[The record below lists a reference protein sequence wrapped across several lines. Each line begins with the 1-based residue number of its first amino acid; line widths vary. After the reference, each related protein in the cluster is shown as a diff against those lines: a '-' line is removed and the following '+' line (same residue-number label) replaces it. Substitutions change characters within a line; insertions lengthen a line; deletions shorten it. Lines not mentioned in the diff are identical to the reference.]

1 MGTPL
6 NLLFAKMKYIA
17 AYLLAS
23 LNKQNPSAADVTK
36 VLSAVGANVDD
47 AQLSAVMGALD
58 GQNVDA
64 LIEAGAEKFASVP
77 SGGGAAPAAAGGDA
91 GASGGA
97 AAADASG
104 DDDDESSS
112 GGMDFGLFD

>member
-1 MGTPL
+1 MGTL
-6 NLLFAKMKYIA
+6 RLICYTKMKYIA

-47 AQLSAVMGALD
+47 AQLSA
-58 GQNVDA
+58 

-97 AAADASG
+97 AAADAGG

>member
-6 NLLFAKMKYIA
+6 NLHFAKMKYIA

-36 VLSAVGANVDD
+36 VVSAVGANVDD
-47 AQLSAVMGALD
+47 AQLSAVLGALD

-91 GASGGA
+91 GASG
-97 AAADASG
+97 ADAGG

>member
-1 MGTPL
+1 MGTL
-6 NLLFAKMKYIA
+6 RLICYTKMKYIA

-77 SGGGAAPAAAGGDA
+77 SGGGAAPAAAGDA

-97 AAADASG
+97 AAADAGG

-112 GGMDFGLFD
+112 GGMDFG

>member
-1 MGTPL
+1 MGTL
-6 NLLFAKMKYIA
+6 RLICYTKMKYIA

-77 SGGGAAPAAAGGDA
+77 SGGGAAPAAAVA
-91 GASGGA
+91 TPVPLAVPLLPMPAETTTTSPR
-97 AAADASG
+97 
-104 DDDDESSS
+104 
-112 GGMDFGLFD
+112 L

>member
-1 MGTPL
+1 MGTL
-6 NLLFAKMKYIA
+6 RLICYTKMKYIA

-58 GQNVDA
+58 GQNVEA
-64 LIEAGAEKFASVP
+64 LIEAGGEKFASVP
-77 SGGGAAPAAAGGDA
+77 SGGGAAPAAAGGDPVPLA
-91 GASGGA
+91 VSLLPMPAETTTTSPR
-97 AAADASG
+97 
-104 DDDDESSS
+104 
-112 GGMDFGLFD
+112 L